1 MFGVTGQR
9 KETTMAKY
17 EIIED
22 LLYTN
27 EHEWIRKIGD
37 DIVEI
42 GISAY
47 AAGELGDLVY
57 AEAEPED
64 TELSEGDI
72 IGSVESV
79 KMASDVFSPVN
90 GTIVE
95 ANEDIED
102 EPESINESPY
112 ETWIVKVKLDDASE
126 LDELMDA
133 AEYEKFLDEE
143 A

>member
-1 MFGVTGQR
+1 
-9 KETTMAKY
+9 MADY
-17 EIIED
+17 EIRED
-22 LLYTN
+22 LFYTN
-27 EHEWIRKIGD
+27 EHEWLRKTED
-37 DIVEI
+37 DVVEI
-42 GISAY
+42 GITAY

-95 ANEDIED
+95 SNEDIED
-102 EPESINESPY
+102 EPEAINEAPY